1 MTSLLSKHSAALH
14 SLFRAHHVVKA
25 DVFGSALGP
34 GFSPS
39 SDVDLLITFDSN
51 IALLDYADNY
61 FALKE
66 KLELL
71 LERQV
76 DLVSSRSLKNP
87 VLIESINRTKQRL
100 YAA

>member
-1 MTSLLSKHSAALH
+1 MIQ
-14 SLFRAHHVVKA
+14 A
-25 DVFGSALGP
+25 DVFGSAVGP
-34 GFSPS
+34 DFSPS

-51 IALLDYADNY
+51 IELLDYADNY
-61 FALKE
+61 FSLKE

-71 LERQV
+71 LERKV

-87 VLIESINRTKQRL
+87 ILIDSINRSKQRL